1 LAWAR
6 ARDSKIGVAV
16 VVSSTLFEVGFLFGE
31 PLFGASIENS
41 GDTVMY
47 AIGGPILLIGMAMF

>member
-1 LAWAR
+1 
-6 ARDSKIGVAV
+6 

-47 AIGGPILLIGMAMF
+47 AIGGPILLIGMAVF